1 MLVMRVVPPGLRSA
15 RRPLRPIERS
25 AMVYRRTWVLIVSG
39 FFEPLLY
46 LLSLRVGVGKLVG
59 TVTLDGRVVSY
70 ASFVAPAMMASSAMN
85 GAVYD
90 STMNV
95 FHKLRYSKTYDA
107 MLATPLNTADVALG
121 EIGWAL
127 IRGMIYAVSFLGV
140 LIAMGLAESPWV
152 ILSLPICTLIG
163 LAFASVGMAGT
174 TYMRSWADFEIVT
187 LITMP
192 IFLFS
197 ATFFPASS
205 YGTVG
210 HWLLQISPL
219 YHGIVLI
226 RAANVGQWAWTLPLH
241 AAFLLAMTSIGM
253 TITAKRLD
261 KLLLK

>member
-197 ATFFPASS
+197 ATFFPAAS

-226 RAANVGQWAWTLPLH
+226 RAANIGQWTWTLPLH
-241 AAFLLAMTSIGM
+241 AAFLVAMTGIGM